1 MVWIG
6 SNRSDSVIFWLLK
19 LIFATLCSTQINAEQ
34 SAMDSH
40 SKMKMEETPK
50 PSDLVLN
57 LLRNIRPMA
66 MDLAG
71 SSHPVALYSFG
82 IVVLRDAGIV
92 GSLATRV
99 CMAKTHAAMFFI
111 YGLVDGI
118 LTNICGKR
126 TLWMLLLPGAAWVSS
141 QLCGLGLWLPI
152 FGYFHDNCRW
162 GLWGIYRFVKSFIFW
177 TSYPTGKEFTP
188 DLSWDFSN
196 YSLILRGY

>member
-19 LIFATLCSTQINAEQ
+19 LIFSTVCSTQINAEQ

-82 IVVLRDAGIV
+82 IDVLRDAGIV

-111 YGLVDGI
+111 YGL
-118 LTNICGKR
+118 CGKR
-126 TLWMLLLPGAAWVSS
+126 TWMLLLLGAAWVSS
-141 QLCGLGLWLPI
+141 QLCGLGLWLQI
-152 FGYFHDNCRW
+152 FGYFHVNCRW

-177 TSYPTGKEFTP
+177 TSSPTGKEFTLTP
-188 DLSWDFSN
+188 DLSWDFSI

>member
-1 MVWIG
+1 MLHTDQCRAV
-6 SNRSDSVIFWLLK
+6 
-19 LIFATLCSTQINAEQ
+19 
-34 SAMDSH
+34 SH
-40 SKMKMEETPK
+40 GFPQQDENGGTPK

-99 CMAKTHAAMFFI
+99 CMAKTHAVMFFI
-111 YGLVDGI
+111 YGL
-118 LTNICGKR
+118 CGKR
-126 TLWMLLLPGAAWVSS
+126 TWMLLLPGAAWVSS
-141 QLCGLGLWLPI
+141 QLCGLGLWLQI
-152 FGYFHDNCRW
+152 FGYFHVNCRW